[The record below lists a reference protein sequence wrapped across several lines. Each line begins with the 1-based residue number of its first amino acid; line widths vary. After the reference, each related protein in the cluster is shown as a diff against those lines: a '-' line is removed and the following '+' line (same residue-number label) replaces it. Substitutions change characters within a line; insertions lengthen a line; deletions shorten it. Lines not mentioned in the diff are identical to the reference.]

1 MDKNEKPTIFQKIAQ
16 ATEVALDRYV
26 SKARSE
32 MSQEEDNAFY
42 RKSIYRDITYSSGVM
57 GYQEK
62 ANRLSY
68 DNLQHMS
75 RKNTIIATIIQ
86 TYQNKVAAHACPAEL
101 QHDKGF
107 KIKLKDEDEKLQ
119 EMLKT
124 MFPEKYGDLK
134 DPKSAGKDPYESGK
148 KMLEDNDEVGDAVDG
163 IDKNPEAEDD
173 ADKDKDGELSE
184 KEMIR
189 MAKKEL
195 HKQTRARV
203 KEIENMILN
212 CGRKEDRPWESQ
224 RWDFDAYL
232 RAIVRDSLTYDQIG
246 TEMIPDNANR
256 PHHWVPVDGGTIR
269 YSTPSLRKYN
279 EMDLQQPGYDLL
291 FPEKELRAMSEQR
304 DALELDDEKLE
315 NDDYKYVQVVR
326 GKIIRAFTPDE
337 MFVGMRNPTTNLYA
351 NGYSVSELEVLLAII
366 TSHIFT
372 ENYNKSYFTQGFSSK
387 GILHV
392 KAPLN
397 RRKLESLRVQ
407 WQHMIKGNKNSFQT
421 PILSGMDEVKWIPL
435 TQNHSDMEFTN
446 WMNYLIKLM
455 CSVYQIDPLEIGFGM
470 KEEGGTGG
478 SLSGDNT
485 SEKFTASK
493 NKGLIPL
500 LKFLERYLNKHVVD
514 KIDPDYKLTF
524 VGVGEES
531 SKETLDRQKEEIKFK
546 KSVNEIRAED
556 GLPPWPGCDELIL
569 DQVYFM
575 WFSQFHPDGKKMQKE
590 MQGNQELSDMTS
602 SIEDDANKK
611 EDQKNQDI
619 QGMSDA
625 MQEDA
630 NKEEEATQAQ
640 VQGQEDSMQAQDESI
655 NEEVSN
661 VQEEL
666 GPKDNKLKK
675 ALKVEWYKIGDEE

>member
-1 MDKNEKPTIFQKIAQ
+1 MDKNEKPTIFQKIVQ
-16 ATEVALDRYV
+16 ASEMALDRYV
-26 SKARSE
+26 SKARSDIA
-32 MSQEEDNAFY
+32 SEEDNAFY

-75 RKNTIIATIIQ
+75 RKNTIIAAIIQ
-86 TYQNKVAAHACPAEL
+86 TYQNKVAAHAAPTDK
-101 QHDKGF
+101 QHEKGF
-107 KIKLKDEDEKLQ
+107 KITLKDEDEKLQ
-119 EMLKT
+119 LMLEKL
-124 MFPEKYGDLK
+124 FPEKYGDK
-134 DPKSAGKDPYESGK
+134 KSAKKSEADPYESGK
-148 KMLEDNDEVGDAVDG
+148 KMLEETDDVEKDIEESD
-163 IDKNPEAEDD
+163 IPEDLEEETDHN
-173 ADKDKDGELSE
+173 KDKELSE

-195 HKQTRARV
+195 HKQTRTRV
-203 KEIENMILN
+203 KEIEKMMES
-212 CGRKEDRPWESQ
+212 CGKKEDRPWESQ

-232 RAIVRDSLTYDQIG
+232 RAIVRDTLTYDQIG

-291 FPEKELRAMSEQR
+291 FPEKELQAMADQR
-304 DALELDDEKLE
+304 DALVLDDEKLE

-337 MFVGMRNPTTNLYA
+337 LFIGMRNPTTNLYA
-351 NGYSVSELEVLLAII
+351 NGYSVSELEILLAII

-446 WMNYLIKLM
+446 WMNYLIKMM
-455 CSVYQIDPLEIGFGM
+455 CSIYQIDPLEIGFGM

-500 LKFLERYLNKHVVD
+500 LKFLERYLNRHVVD

-524 VGVGEES
+524 VGVGEETLG
-531 SKETLDRQKEEIKFK
+531 ETLERQSKEIKFK

-556 GLPPWPGCDELIL
+556 GLPPWPGCDELLL

-590 MQGNQELSDMTS
+590 MQSNQELQGMTQTM
-602 SIEDDANKK
+602 EETANKN
-611 EDQKNQDI
+611 EDQI
-619 QGMSDA
+619 QGISDST
-625 MQEDA
+625 QEDA
-630 NKEEEATQAQ
+630 NKEEEAAQAH
-640 VQGQEDSMQAQDESI
+640 VQGQEESLQSQDESV
-655 NEEVSN
+655 NEQVSN

-666 GPKDNKLKK
+666 GPKDKKVKK
-675 ALKVEWYKIGDEE
+675 ALKVEWYKIGDD